1 MGTSENMEIRVFLV
15 RPAVGLKTWKFKAFL
30 EPPTLQFTDSQG
42 RRREQRRSPFSVL
55 PKIKCHEVTDSLHI
69 AEVWLQARTPS
80 WSSETLEIHWKT
92 KGKPACAPG
101 LSQAP
106 WRFPAI
112 GNSTPRRRCI
122 AMRGAHANSPDPH
135 SGTPQFTAP
144 DARKAVRKQCTLPE
158 PQ

>member
-1 MGTSENMEIRVFLV
+1 MEIQSFFGAPQAENSPIRKVAGASNV
-15 RPAVGLKTWKFKAFL
+15 DHSSRST
-30 EPPTLQFTDSQG
+30 
-42 RRREQRRSPFSVL
+42 RRSNVTNLPGPSTSQRCGFS
-55 PKIKCHEVTDSLHI
+55 
-69 AEVWLQARTPS
+69 ARTPS

-122 AMRGAHANSPDPH
+122 AMRGAHANSPEPYSGSH
-135 SGTPQFTAP
+135 SSRCLRMHKKWRENSAFYRSHTDVDLGFVFLRFLHRFP
-144 DARKAVRKQCTLPE
+144 
-158 PQ
+158 

>member
-1 MGTSENMEIRVFLV
+1 MGTPENVEIRAYLK
-15 RPAVGLKTWKFKAFL
+15 RPAVFSNSWKFKAFL

-101 LSQAP
+101 LSQVP

-122 AMRGAHANSPDPH
+122 AMRVAHANSPEPYSGSH
-135 SGTPQFTAP
+135 SSHCL
-144 DARKAVRKQCTLPE
+144 RMHNKW
-158 PQ
+158 

>member
-1 MGTSENMEIRVFLV
+1 MGTSENVEIRVFLV

-55 PKIKCHEVTDSLHI
+55 PKINVTKSP
-69 AEVWLQARTPS
+69 APSTSQRCGFSARTPS

-92 KGKPACAPG
+92 KGKPACATG
-101 LSQAP
+101 LSQAA

-112 GNSTPRRRCI
+112 GNSTQRRRCI
-122 AMRGAHANSPDPH
+122 AMRVAHANSLEPYSGSH
-135 SGTPQFTAP
+135 SFHCP
-144 DARKAVRKQCTLPE
+144 RMHNK
-158 PQ
+158 